1 MFGLRLDHQF
11 TANDTVFARFN
22 RSNQNQ
28 SEPLNFNV
36 STEVIH
42 NYAQVAA
49 LGYTHSFNPKTILN
63 FRYGYTWQNNFVNDG
78 QSDPALV
85 TAMGLTAQIPEHDG
99 EVFAPNLG
107 LGKRIQRHF
116 EFCHT
121 TRSDAEQ

>member
-1 MFGLRLDHQF
+1 M
-11 TANDTVFARFN
+11 
-22 RSNQNQ
+22 
-28 SEPLNFNV
+28 NFNV

-107 LGKRIQRHF
+107 LGNGYNGISNFAIPLGPMQNSDYQWIFPRWWAI
-116 EFCHT
+116 
-121 TRSDAEQ
+121 TRWA